1 MCLSLFRKMHEQR
14 IICIFAKNK
23 KIDLIMAKKK
33 KSNGFLWGLIIG
45 VILTAG
51 AVYYYQNYY
60 NKTDLEKKTQKLEKK
75 AKKEIDKAEEGV
87 KKLFD
92 K

>member
-1 MCLSLFRKMHEQR
+1 MEKKKPDVKKKPV
-14 IICIFAKNK
+14 AKK
-23 KIDLIMAKKK
+23 SVKK
-33 KSNGFLWGLIIG
+33 KSRGFLWGLILGI
-45 VILTAG
+45 VIAAG

-60 NKTDLEKKTQKLEKK
+60 NKTDLERKAQRLEKK
-75 AKKEIDKAEEGV
+75 AKKELEKAEDGV